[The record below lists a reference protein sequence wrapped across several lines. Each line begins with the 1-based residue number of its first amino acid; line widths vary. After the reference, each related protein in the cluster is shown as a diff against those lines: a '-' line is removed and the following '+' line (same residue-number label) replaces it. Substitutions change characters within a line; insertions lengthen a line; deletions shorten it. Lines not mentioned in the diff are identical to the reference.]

1 MKKNNFRKIKIF
13 IILIIFCL
21 LIWFLV
27 ISPFIKFRDNENKL
41 LNAAKRYFEINTDKL
56 PVGERVKTLSLN
68 TLYKEA
74 YLEDDFKI
82 PYTGKVCSLEK
93 SWVKVTRVNGEYKYY
108 VYLDCGILKSNIDHE
123 GPNIKLK
130 GSSEMTINVG
140 DKFVDPGVESI
151 NDSNDGNIKNEEIS
165 IKGEVNINKVGTYEI
180 EYFAFDKLNN
190 KGSVIR
196 KVNVVNE
203 LGKAIK
209 KELGEEKY
217 YKGLNPNNYIYFSNM
232 LFRILSIDDNKV
244 RIVAERDISN
254 VNYDGIE
261 EWFKYFDSNLTNSAK
276 KLIIKNK
283 YCNMKLDSNSINS
296 MECNSY
302 GNKKKYGL
310 LSITDINNTF
320 DENSNNYLIKD
331 TISWTSNIIDKNNSY
346 ACRYIF
352 SDTDLVYRSFENKHN
367 FGVRPVITIDGNNLL
382 VDGDGKLDNP
392 FKLKDYIDV
401 TKGSNLN
408 KRYVGEHIRYSDKQW
423 IIQGVEEDGST
434 KLICESTLDNDELKM
449 INYDDSIKKTQYN
462 PKEKGNV
469 GYIINNVSS
478 KYIESNLLVSHEI
491 TVPIYKNEASYKKE
505 EKTKK
510 YNVKISSPNMYDMFS
525 AASDFSKS
533 YWLLNSSNSS
543 NECPGVSDTG
553 VVMYD
558 VESKFYSYGVRPVI
572 YLNKRVVIVNGSGTT
587 LDPFIIK

>member
-41 LNAAKRYFEINTDKL
+41 LNAAKRYFEINNDKL

-140 DKFVDPGVESI
+140 DKYVDPGVESI
-151 NDSNDGNIKNEEIS
+151 NDSNDGNIKIDEIS
-165 IKGEVNINKVGTYEI
+165 IKGEVNSNKVGTYEI
-180 EYFAFDKLNN
+180 EYSAFDKLNN

-217 YKGLNPNNYIYFSNM
+217 YKGMNPNNYIYFSNM

-254 VNYDGIE
+254 VNYDGIK

-276 KLIIKNK
+276 RLIIKNK
-283 YCNMKLDSNSINS
+283 YCNMKVDSNSINS
-296 MECNSY
+296 TECSSY
-302 GNKKKYGL
+302 GDKKKYGL

-320 DENSNNYLIKD
+320 DNLESYLMLN
-331 TISWTSNIIDKNNSY
+331 TITWTSDIVDDSKSYTFRDVNIVSGNKYYGFVNS
-346 ACRYIF
+346 
-352 SDTDLVYRSFENKHN
+352 HN
-367 FGVRPVITIDGNNLL
+367 FGVRPVITISGKNLI
-382 VDGDGKLDNP
+382 VNGDGSFQNP
-392 FKLKDYIDV
+392 YRMKDFKNV
-401 TKGSNLN
+401 QKGSKLN
-408 KRYVGEHIRYSDKQW
+408 TRYVGEYISYSGKLW
-423 IIQGVEEDGST
+423 RIQSIEDDGAIQV
-434 KLICESTLDNDELKM
+434 ICEDTLSNNSD
-449 INYDDSIKKTQYN
+449 YIKVDHASNIKDAQYN
-462 PKEKGNV
+462 PTKRGNV
-469 GYIINNVSS
+469 GYIINNDSS
-478 KYIESNLLVSHEI
+478 KYLDLKLTVNHEI
-491 TVPIYKNEASYKKE
+491 IVPIYKNEASYTKE
-505 EKTKK
+505 IDKKK
-510 YNVKISSPNMYDMFS
+510 YKVKISSPNMFEMFS
-525 AASDFSKS
+525 AASSFSKS
-533 YWLLNSSNSS
+533 YWTINSSKS
-543 NECPGVSDTG
+543 NDEHIGVSDTG
-553 VVMYD
+553 IVMYG
-558 VESKFYSYGVRPVI
+558 VESKSYSYGIRPVI
-572 YLNKRVVIVNGSGTT
+572 YLKKNVVIVLGDGTYNK
-587 LDPFIIK
+587 PFTIK

>member
-41 LNAAKRYFEINTDKL
+41 LNAAKRYFEINNDKL

-140 DKFVDPGVESI
+140 DKYVDPGVESI
-151 NDSNDGNIKNEEIS
+151 NDSNDGNIKIDEIS
-165 IKGEVNINKVGTYEI
+165 INGEVNSNKVGTYEI
-180 EYFAFDKLNN
+180 EYSAFDKLNN

-209 KELGEEKY
+209 KELGEDKY

-276 KLIIKNK
+276 RLIIKNK
-283 YCNMKLDSNSINS
+283 YCNMKVDSNSINS
-296 MECNSY
+296 TECSSY
-302 GNKKKYGL
+302 GDKKKYGL

-320 DENSNNYLIKD
+320 DNLENYLMLN
-331 TISWTSNIIDKNNSY
+331 TITWTSDIVDDSKSYTFRDVNIVSGNKYYGFVNS
-346 ACRYIF
+346 
-352 SDTDLVYRSFENKHN
+352 HN
-367 FGVRPVITIDGNNLL
+367 FGVRPVITISGKNLI
-382 VDGDGKLDNP
+382 VNGDGSFQNP
-392 FKLKDYIDV
+392 YRMKDFKNV
-401 TKGSNLN
+401 QKGSKLN
-408 KRYVGEHIRYSDKQW
+408 TRYVGEYISYSGKLW
-423 IIQGVEEDGST
+423 RIQSIEDDGAIQV
-434 KLICESTLDNDELKM
+434 ICEDTLSNNSD
-449 INYDDSIKKTQYN
+449 YIKVDYASNIKDAQYN
-462 PKEKGNV
+462 PTKRGNV
-469 GYIINNVSS
+469 GYIINNDSS
-478 KYIESNLLVSHEI
+478 KYLDLKLTVNHEI
-491 TVPIYKNEASYKKE
+491 IVPIYKNEASYTKE
-505 EKTKK
+505 IDKKK
-510 YNVKISSPNMYDMFS
+510 YKVKISSPNMFEMFS
-525 AASDFSKS
+525 AASSFSKS
-533 YWLLNSSNSS
+533 YWTINSSKS
-543 NECPGVSDTG
+543 NDEHIGVSDTG
-553 VVMYD
+553 IVMYG
-558 VESKFYSYGVRPVI
+558 VESKSYSYGIRPVI
-572 YLNKRVVIVNGSGTT
+572 YLKKNVVIVLGDGTYNK
-587 LDPFIIK
+587 PFTIK

>member
-41 LNAAKRYFEINTDKL
+41 LNAAKRYFEINNDKL

-165 IKGEVNINKVGTYEI
+165 IKGEVNTNKVGTYEI
-180 EYFAFDKLNN
+180 EYSALDKLNN

-232 LFRILSIDDNKV
+232 LFRILSIDDNNI

-283 YCNMKLDSNSINS
+283 YCNMKIDSNNINS
-296 MECNSY
+296 MECSSY
-302 GNKKKYGL
+302 GDKKKYGL
-310 LSITDINNTF
+310 LSIPDINNTF
-320 DENSNNYLIKD
+320 DNLESYLMLN
-331 TISWTSNIIDKNNSY
+331 TITWTSSIVDDSKSYTFRDVNIVSGNKFYGFVNN
-346 ACRYIF
+346 
-352 SDTDLVYRSFENKHN
+352 HN
-367 FGVRPVITIDGNNLL
+367 FGVRPVITISGKNLI
-382 VDGDGKLDNP
+382 VNGDGSFQNP
-392 FKLKDYIDV
+392 YRMKDFKKV
-401 TKGSNLN
+401 QKGSKLN
-408 KRYVGEHIRYSDKQW
+408 TRYAGEYISYSGKLW
-423 IIQGVEEDGST
+423 RIQSIKDDGT
-434 KLICESTLDNDELKM
+434 IQVICEDTLSN
-449 INYDDSIKKTQYN
+449 NSGYIKIDYASNIKNAQYN
-462 PKEKGNV
+462 PTKRGNV
-469 GYIINNVSS
+469 GYIINNESS
-478 KYIESNLLVSHEI
+478 KYLELNLAVNHEI
-491 TVPIYKNEASYKKE
+491 VVPIYKNEASYTKE
-505 EKTKK
+505 IDKKK
-510 YNVKISSPNMYDMFS
+510 YKVKISSPNMFEMFS
-525 AASDFSKS
+525 AASSFSKS
-533 YWLLNSSNSS
+533 YWTINSSKSS
-543 NECPGVSDTG
+543 DEHIGVSDTG
-553 VVMYD
+553 IVMYG
-558 VESKFYSYGVRPVI
+558 VESKSYSYGIRPVV
-572 YLNKRVVIVNGSGTT
+572 YLKKGVVIVLGDGTYNN
-587 LDPFIIK
+587 PFLIK